1 VDGLYPKIDPYAHGM
16 LDTGDGNHV
25 YWETCG
31 NSRGKPALVIHG
43 GPGSG
48 CTPWHRR
55 LFDSSAYRLVL
66 FDQRNCGRSHPHA
79 SNPETDLSGNQTT
92 NLIADMERLRERLN
106 IERWLVMGGSWGS
119 TLALVYAET
128 YPQRVAE
135 IILWGVTMGRHK
147 EVDWWFRGGA
157 APLFPEQWERLRA
170 GVAAVKRDAE
180 VPQAYF
186 DLLHDRDPAIRYR
199 AALEWCRWESATLS
213 WPPSHQLSA
222 RFTDPDFRMAF
233 ARIVTHYMRN
243 NAWLTDGIVLRDAGR
258 LSAIPGV
265 LISGRFDLQAPI
277 GWAWD
282 LRRAWPNAELV
293 IVNDAGHDASSSI
306 TRHLVRATDQFAF
319 R

>member
-1 VDGLYPKIDPYAHGM
+1 M
-16 LDTGDGNHV
+16 LDAGDGNHL

-55 LFDSSAYRLVL
+55 LFNPSTYRVVL
-66 FDQRNCGRSHPHA
+66 LDQRNCGRSRPHA
-79 SNPETDLSGNQTT
+79 SKPETDLARNQTA
-92 NLIADMERLRERLN
+92 NLIADIERLRERLN

-128 YPQRVAE
+128 FPQRIAE
-135 IILWGVTMGRHK
+135 IILWGVTTGRHK
-147 EVDWWFRGGA
+147 EFDWWFRGGA
-157 APLFPEQWERLRA
+157 APLFPQQWERLRA
-170 GVAAVKRDAE
+170 GVPAVNRDAD
-180 VPQAYF
+180 VPQAYS
-186 DLLHDRDPAIRYR
+186 DLLHDPDPATRYR

-213 WPPSHQLSA
+213 WPPTHQLSA
-222 RFTDPDFRMAF
+222 RFTDPDFRMSF
-233 ARIVTHYMRN
+233 ARIVTHYVRH
-243 NAWLTDGIVLRDAGR
+243 NAWLTDGILLRDAGR

-265 LISGRFDLQAPI
+265 LITGRFDLQAPV

-282 LRRAWPNAELV
+282 LSRAWPSAELV
-293 IVNDAGHDASSSI
+293 IVDNAGHDASSSI
-306 TRHLVRATDQFAF
+306 TRQLIRATDKFAF

>member
-1 VDGLYPKIDPYAHGM
+1 VDGLYPTINPYEHGM
-16 LDTGDGNHV
+16 LDAGDGNHL

-31 NSRGKPALVIHG
+31 NSGGKPALVLHG

-55 LFDSSAYRLVL
+55 LFNSSTYRVVL
-66 FDQRNCGRSHPHA
+66 LDQRNCGRSHPHA
-79 SNPETDLSGNQTT
+79 SKPETELARNQTT
-92 NLIADMERLRERLN
+92 NLIADIERLRERLS

-128 YPQRVAE
+128 YPQRVTE
-135 IILWGVTMGRHK
+135 IILWGVTTGRHK
-147 EVDWWFRGGA
+147 EFDWWFRGGA
-157 APLFPEQWERLRA
+157 AALFPQQWERLRA
-170 GVAAVKRDAE
+170 GVPAVNRDGD
-180 VPQAYF
+180 VPQAYN
-186 DLLHDRDPAIRYR
+186 DLLHDPDPATRYR

-222 RFTDPDFRMAF
+222 RFTDPDFRMSF
-233 ARIVTHYMRN
+233 ARIVTHYVRH
-243 NAWLTDGIVLRDAGR
+243 NAWLTDGIVLHDAGR

-265 LISGRFDLQAPI
+265 LITGRFDLQAPV

-282 LRRAWPNAELV
+282 LSRAWPGAELV
-293 IVNDAGHDASSSI
+293 IVDNAGHDASSSI
-306 TRHLVRATDQFAF
+306 TQRLIRATDKFAF

>member
-1 VDGLYPKIDPYAHGM
+1 VKGLYPKIEPYEHGL
-16 LDTGDGNHV
+16 LDTGDGNQV
-25 YWETCG
+25 YWEICG
-31 NSRGKPALVIHG
+31 KSHGKPALVIHG

-55 LFDSSAYRLVL
+55 LFDSSAYRVVL
-66 FDQRNCGRSHPHA
+66 LDQRNCGRSRPHA
-79 SNPETDLSGNQTT
+79 SKPETDLATNQTGR
-92 NLIADMERLRERLN
+92 LIADIERLREHLN

-128 YPQRVAE
+128 YPHRISE
-135 IILWGVTMGRHK
+135 IVLWGVTTGQHK
-147 EVDWWFRGGA
+147 EFDWWFRGGA

-170 GVAAVKRDAE
+170 GVPAANCDAD
-180 VPQAYF
+180 VPDAYY

-199 AALEWCRWESATLS
+199 AALDWCRWESTTLS

-222 RFTDPDFRMAF
+222 RFTDPDFQMAF
-233 ARIVTHYMRN
+233 ARIVTHYVRH
-243 NAWLTDGIVLRDAGR
+243 NAWLTDGVVLRNAAR

-265 LISGRFDLQAPI
+265 LITGRFDLQAPI

-293 IVNDAGHDASSSI
+293 IVDDAGHDGSSSI
-306 TRHLVRATDQFAF
+306 VRQLVQATEQFAF

>member
-1 VDGLYPKIDPYAHGM
+1 VDGLYPKIDPYEHGM
-16 LDTGDGNHV
+16 LDVGDGNHV

-31 NSRGKPALVIHG
+31 NSHGKPALYIHG

-55 LFDSSAYRLVL
+55 LFNSSAYRIVL
-66 FDQRNCGRSHPHA
+66 LDQRNCGRSHPHA
-79 SNPETDLSGNQTT
+79 SKPDTDLARNQTA
-92 NLIADMERLRERLN
+92 NLTADIELLRERLN

-119 TLALVYAET
+119 TLALIYAET
-128 YPQRVAE
+128 HPHRVAE
-135 IILWGVTMGRHK
+135 IILWGVTTGRHK

-170 GVAAVKRDAE
+170 VVPVATRDAD
-180 VPQAYF
+180 VPQAYY
-186 DLLHDRDPAIRYR
+186 DLLHDRDPAVRDR

-213 WPPSHQLSA
+213 WPPSHQLST

-243 NAWLTDGIVLRDAGR
+243 NAWLADGIVLREAAR

-282 LRRAWPNAELV
+282 LSHAWPKAKLV
-293 IVNDAGHDASSSI
+293 IVDDAGHDASSPI
-306 TRHLVRATDQFAF
+306 TRQLVGATDQFAV

>member
-1 VDGLYPKIDPYAHGM
+1 VDRLYPIIDPYDHGM
-16 LDTGDGNHV
+16 LDAGDGNHL

-55 LFDSSAYRLVL
+55 LFNPSTYRVVL
-66 FDQRNCGRSHPHA
+66 LDQRNCGRSHPHA
-79 SNPETDLSGNQTT
+79 SKPETDLARNQTA
-92 NLIADMERLRERLN
+92 NLIADIERLRERLD
-106 IERWLVMGGSWGS
+106 IERWLLLGGSWGS

-135 IILWGVTMGRHK
+135 MILWGVTTGRHK
-147 EVDWWFRGGA
+147 EFDWWFRGGA
-157 APLFPEQWERLRA
+157 APLFPQQWERLRA
-170 GVAAVKRDAE
+170 GVPVVNRDAE
-180 VPQAYF
+180 VPQAYK

-213 WPPSHQLSA
+213 WPPSHKLSA
-222 RFTDPDFRMAF
+222 RFTDPDFRMSF
-233 ARIVTHYMRN
+233 ARIVTHYVCH
-243 NAWLTDGIVLRDAGR
+243 NAWLTDGILLRDAGR
-258 LSAIPGV
+258 LSSIAGV
-265 LISGRFDLQAPI
+265 LISGRFDLQAPVA
-277 GWAWD
+277 WAWH
-282 LRRAWPNAELV
+282 LSRAWPNAELV

-306 TRHLVRATDQFAF
+306 TQQLIRATDKFAS

>member
-1 VDGLYPKIDPYAHGM
+1 MDGLYPKIDPYAHGM

-79 SNPETDLSGNQTT
+79 SNPETDLSRNQTA
-92 NLIADMERLRERLN
+92 NLIADIERLREHLN

-135 IILWGVTMGRHK
+135 IILWGVTTGRHK
-147 EVDWWFRGGA
+147 EFDWWFRGGA
-157 APLFPEQWERLRA
+157 APLFPAQWERLRA
-170 GVAAVKRDAE
+170 GVPAVSSDAE
-180 VPQAYF
+180 VPQAYY
-186 DLLHDRDPAIRYR
+186 DLLHDGDPAIRYG

-213 WPPSHQLSA
+213 WPPTHQLSA
-222 RFTDPDFRMAF
+222 RFTDPDFRMTF
-233 ARIVTHYMRN
+233 ARIVTHYVRN
-243 NAWLTDGIVLRDAGR
+243 NAWLTDGVLLRDAGR

-265 LISGRFDLQAPI
+265 LISGRLDLQAPI
-277 GWAWD
+277 GCAWD
-282 LRRAWPNAELV
+282 LKRAWPNAELV
-293 IVNDAGHDASSSI
+293 IVADAGHDASSSI
-306 TRHLVRATDQFAF
+306 TKRLILATDQFAL